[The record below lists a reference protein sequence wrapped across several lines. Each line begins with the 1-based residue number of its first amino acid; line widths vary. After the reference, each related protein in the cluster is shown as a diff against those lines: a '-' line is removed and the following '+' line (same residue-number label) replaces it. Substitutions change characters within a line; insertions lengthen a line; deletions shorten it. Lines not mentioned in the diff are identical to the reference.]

1 MARLTGDSI
10 EQFRSG
16 DGFKKIDYLSLKRD
30 KEIAK
35 IRLLYNGVNDIEGI
49 VTHRVKVDKWGLP
62 VNCLLEQ
69 GSPIDDCPFC
79 REKYPKQA
87 RIYIPVFDENE
98 QTFKFWD
105 RPNSFYSQLSGICSR
120 NPNTVSQVF
129 EIERNGEEGSK
140 RPSYQFYPV
149 GQPDGTTIDD
159 ILDDCGFEEMP
170 DAVGTKILDKSADDM
185 EYYIRNGAF
194 PSNNEDAPARR
205 TPSEDAPIRRRS
217 RGGDRF

>member
-1 MARLTGDSI
+1 MARLTGNNI

-16 DGFKKIDYLSLKRD
+16 DGSKKIDYLSLKKD
-30 KEIAK
+30 KETAK

-49 VTHRVKVDKWGLP
+49 VTHRVKVDKWDLP

-79 REKYPKQA
+79 RERYPKQA
-87 RIYIPVFDENE
+87 RIYIPVFDENDYA
-98 QTFKFWD
+98 FKFWD
-105 RPNSFYSQLSGICSR
+105 RPNSFYSQLSGIVSR

-140 RPSYQFYPV
+140 RPSYAFYPV

-159 ILDDCGFEEMP
+159 ILEDCGYEKMP
-170 DAVGTKILDKSADDM
+170 DPVGTKILDKTADEM
-185 EYYIRNGAF
+185 EYYIRNGSF
-194 PSNNEDAPARR
+194 PSEGETPARR
-205 TPSEDAPIRRRS
+205 TPADDVPIRRRN

>member
-49 VTHRVKVDKWGLP
+49 VTHRVKVDKWDLP